1 MSAPAVLSAGRGPRG
16 WMRRAALAALILA
29 AYDPVQGATAAEPE
43 TLSLGSAV
51 DRGIVRIRQ
60 ARSAGGYSRF
70 LIELENQTN
79 AEVRIDP
86 YASVFDPRDAG
97 RNQRIGIGLPL
108 KIGPRRVDL
117 RKPGLV
123 TDPSDEAPVGPE
135 AVAETPPPVP
145 DYRIAAATA
154 AAAGAAGFG
163 AFFVL
168 LLHGIRIR
176 DTLDDLATVL
186 AGRSPGQAKE
196 RRGVGQAF
204 RFDWGRERG
213 AAFSPSVIQI
223 SLPDG
228 CAAALAA
235 LAREVSYPYSPLRGD
250 ASGDPRVIDSIQD
263 LAQAGWIVDGT
274 PPSIREDLRP
284 VVSVLARPEY
294 EVTVQ
299 WGAGA
304 TAEARSFFAAGGAP
318 GGYVSIDRPGGTAW
332 RVAAWLGPGA
342 IAAVLKDAIG
352 FDRLGNPPPADQLF
366 SFSHSEAFFFLA
378 MVDLHQR
385 ESFRSLIERRTLD
398 ALAFTSADLGR
409 IVREGV
415 SSADARWWLTVG
427 WVLPSGSHA
436 PAGIDSRAAQRFEQ
450 AGWIAADGTGWRM
463 TPSFMRLLDGFV
475 MPSRYAVVRAVD
487 HRTAGEASSAVS
499 LVETPRSFWMVEW
512 KGGDGEPSVAI
523 RPAAEADVH
532 AALVRLA
539 GAFSPGLTLDRPA
552 SAARG
557 PAYCPGCGTV
567 VAAQHRFCAH
577 CGRPRQAAG
586 DADRP

>member
-1 MSAPAVLSAGRGPRG
+1 MSPAIHAIGFGPSR
-16 WMRRAALAALILA
+16 WMRRAALAAVILFACDPGRGA
-29 AYDPVQGATAAEPE
+29 AGAEPE
-43 TLSLGSAV
+43 TLTLNEAV
-51 DRGIVRIRQ
+51 DRGVVRIRQ
-60 ARSAGGYSRF
+60 AKSAGGYSRF

-86 YASVFDPRDAG
+86 YGSVFDPRDAG

-117 RKPGLV
+117 RKPGMI

-135 AVAETPPPVP
+135 AVVEAPSPVP

-154 AAAGAAGFG
+154 AAAGTAGFG
-163 AFFVL
+163 VVFVL

-176 DTLDDLATVL
+176 DTLDDLSTLL

-196 RRGVGQAF
+196 RGTAGQAF
-204 RFDWGRERG
+204 RFDWGRDKG
-213 AAFSPSVIQI
+213 AASSPSVIQM
-223 SLPDG
+223 SLPEG

-235 LAREVSYPYSPLRGD
+235 LAREVSYPHSPLRGD

-263 LAQAGWIVDGT
+263 LAKAGWIVDGT
-274 PPSIREDLRP
+274 PPSVREDLRP

-299 WGAGA
+299 WGTGA
-304 TAEARSFFAAGGAP
+304 TSEARSFFTAGGAS
-318 GGYVSIDRPGGTAW
+318 GGYVSIDRPAGTAW

-342 IAAVLKDAIG
+342 IAAALRDAIR
-352 FDRLGNPPPADQLF
+352 FDRPRNPSAADQAL
-366 SFSHSEAFFFLA
+366 SFSLSEAFFFLA
-378 MVDLHQR
+378 MVDLHQG

-398 ALAFTSADLGR
+398 TIAFTSADLGR
-409 IVREGV
+409 IAREGV

-436 PAGIDSRAAQRFEQ
+436 PAGIDSRAAQLFEQ
-450 AGWIAADGTGWRM
+450 AGWITADGTGWRM
-463 TPSFMRLLDGFV
+463 TASFMRLLDEFV

-499 LVETPRSFWMVEW
+499 LVETPRSLWMIEW
-512 KGGDGEPSVAI
+512 KAGDGDSAVAV
-523 RPAAEADVH
+523 RPAAEPDVH

-539 GAFSPGLTLDRPA
+539 GAFSPGLTDDRPA
-552 SAARG
+552 PAARG
-557 PAYCPGCGTV
+557 PAYCPGCGTI
-567 VAAQHRFCAH
+567 VAAQARFCGH
-577 CGRPRQAAG
+577 CGRPRHAAG